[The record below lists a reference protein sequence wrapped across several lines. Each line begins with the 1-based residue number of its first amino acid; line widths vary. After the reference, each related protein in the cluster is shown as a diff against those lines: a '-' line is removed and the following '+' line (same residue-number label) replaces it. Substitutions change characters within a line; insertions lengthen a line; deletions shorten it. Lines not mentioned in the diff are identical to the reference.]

1 MYYIKNLKY
10 RKVLN
15 IPELKINQGN
25 LCVISGPSGCGKSS
39 LINLLIANDYKYQ
52 GEIYYQDMLL
62 KDIDS
67 MKIKKDVV
75 TLGQESILLGK
86 TIKEDFKELCQLLN
100 IEYIPKKIGEVLKI
114 AELDLALSMKTSRM
128 SGGQKQRLYI
138 ARILYLERKVY
149 ILDEPTSALDSKTSE
164 MVMNNI
170 YEFTKSN
177 DKLCIIISHDPKV
190 IGDKRYQ
197 HIVLGGQND

>member
-25 LCVISGPSGCGKSS
+25 LYVISGPSGCGKSS

-100 IEYIPKKIGEVLKI
+100 IEYIPKKVDEVLKI
-114 AELDLALSMKTSRM
+114 AELDLALSMKTTRM

-164 MVMNNI
+164 M
-170 YEFTKSN
+170 E
-177 DKLCIIISHDPKV
+177 
-190 IGDKRYQ
+190 IGRA
-197 HIVLGGQND
+197 HV